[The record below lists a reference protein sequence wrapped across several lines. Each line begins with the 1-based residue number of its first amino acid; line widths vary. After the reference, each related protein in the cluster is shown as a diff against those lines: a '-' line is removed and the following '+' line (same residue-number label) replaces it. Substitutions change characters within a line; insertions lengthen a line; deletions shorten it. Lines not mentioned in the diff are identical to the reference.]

1 MNDDR
6 DLRPDDEL
14 DADETIE
21 ELMKQ
26 VEPDEDEL
34 PGEVV
39 VPVADEADTPA
50 EDGDDYALLST
61 DALDDALEELEAY
74 EPPAD
79 DETNA
84 EADDDHDAAGADDGD
99 EFAEDAAN
107 SAVERAAAAGDR
119 NESGADELE
128 TVDEEDRLRGPRAEM
143 FRRRRQ
149 NRIAFLPLALYLIG
163 LGIFLIAREQEVEH
177 LPDPSTLEL
186 GALSVLAGAFTMI
199 FHSFLAGR
207 RERGLLFTGLWLGAT
222 VSLIAAL
229 VYIVDDQPDAVEW
242 WPLLLGGVGITLL
255 INYVI
260 EANHDV
266 RLIWVA
272 VICLLAAVIA
282 YAFTSNVFDEDRF
295 STIADY
301 WPLLVSVIGIGL
313 VPLVFRRQLE

>member
-1 MNDDR
+1 MNDNR

-14 DADETIE
+14 AADETIE

-26 VEPDEDEL
+26 IEPDEDEL
-34 PGEVV
+34 PDEAA
-39 VPVADEADTPA
+39 VPVANEADAPD

-74 EPPAD
+74 EPAAD
-79 DETNA
+79 DET
-84 EADDDHDAAGADDGD
+84 DDEHDAAGEDGD
-99 EFAEDAAN
+99 DDFAEDDADSAAEGA
-107 SAVERAAAAGDR
+107 AVAGDGD
-119 NESGADELE
+119 ESGADELE

-163 LGIFLIAREQEVEH
+163 LGIFLIAREQEVEN
-177 LPDPSTLEL
+177 LPDPSALEL

-222 VSLIAAL
+222 VGLITAL
-229 VYIVDDQPDAVEW
+229 VYAVDDQPDAVEW

-255 INYVI
+255 INFVI
-260 EANHDV
+260 EANHDM

-282 YAFTSNVFDEDRF
+282 YAFTSDVFDEDQF